1 MYTWEEL
8 YHFINHCNRCELCQT
23 RNFPVMGRG
32 NIQSR
37 IQFISE
43 APGAQEDIQGI
54 PFVGPSGQLFDKL
67 LSLVSMTRNDL
78 YLTNI
83 VKCRPPHNRDPKES
97 EQEACIPYLKYE
109 TLLVKPLVIIC
120 LGRIAAKR
128 IIRSDYR
135 ITQEHGTWIYRK
147 NCWLTATY
155 HPSAVLRDPR
165 KMDDIIKDFESI
177 KQKIDEVKSNQ

>member
-109 TLLVKPLVIIC
+109 TLLVKPLVIVC

-147 NCWLTATY
+147 IVGL
-155 HPSAVLRDPR
+155 PQP
-165 KMDDIIKDFESI
+165 IIHLPYSVIQEKWMTSL
-177 KQKIDEVKSNQ
+177 KILNPLNKKLMK